1 MRIAITDGLH
11 PDAIAQLLAESG
23 GDVAE
28 LEPTALEESSENPIV
43 ALIVRSRTK
52 VTAEMLA
59 SLPSLRVVGRA
70 GVGVDNIDLAAA
82 TVAGVRVVNAPRAST
97 HSVVELTMAHLL
109 ASARFLAP
117 SDRAM
122 RDGRWI
128 KKQAKGTELA
138 GKRLGL
144 VGYGRIARGVA
155 AVASAFGMEVHA
167 YDPYLPQGVDIAPAV
182 HLHAE
187 LDDLFR
193 NCTHISLHCGLTPET
208 HHMVDARRLALMPN
222 VGADG
227 VACGAHVVKCARG
240 GLIDEEAAATALA
253 EGTLS
258 TLSLDVFE
266 HEPVSGDHP
275 LLSHDRFSGTPHIG
289 ASTHEAQRRV
299 GMDIADAVLET
310 LATGSCSTV
319 VNRDVL

>member
-11 PDAIAQLLAESG
+11 PDAIAKLRAECG
-23 GDVAE
+23 GEVSE
-28 LEPTALEESSENPIV
+28 LEPESLGVDGGRSIT

-52 VTAEMLA
+52 VTADVLA
-59 SLPSLRVVGRA
+59 SLPDLKVVGRA
-70 GVGVDNIDLAAA
+70 GVGVDNIDLDAA
-82 TVAGVRVVNAPRAST
+82 TAAGVRVVNAPRAST

-109 ASARFLAP
+109 GSVRFLGP

-122 RDGRWI
+122 REGRWI
-128 KKQAKGTELA
+128 KKDAKGTELS

-155 AVASAFGMEVHA
+155 AVAVALGMEVHA
-167 YDPYLPQGVDIAPAV
+167 YDPYLPDGVDIAPAV
-182 HLHAE
+182 SLHAD

-193 NCTHISLHCGLTPET
+193 SCTHISLHCGLTSET
-208 HHMVDARRLALMPN
+208 HHMVDARRLNLMPQ

-227 VACGAHVVKCARG
+227 VVCGAHLVNCARG
-240 GLIDEEAAATALA
+240 GLVDESAASEALGN
-253 EGTLS
+253 GTLAS
-258 TLSLDVFE
+258 LALDVFE
-266 HEPVSGDHP
+266 EEPVGDGHP
-275 LLSHDRFSGTPHIG
+275 LVQHMRFSGTPHIG

-299 GMDIADAVLET
+299 GMDIASAVLET
-310 LATGSCSTV
+310 LHTGSCPTV

>member
-1 MRIAITDGLH
+1 MRIVITDGLH
-11 PDAIAQLLAESG
+11 ADAIAKLRANSG
-23 GDVAE
+23 GEVIE
-28 LEPTALEESSENPIV
+28 LEPEALANASGPPIT

-52 VTAEMLA
+52 VTAGMIA
-59 SLPSLRVVGRA
+59 ALPDLRVVGRA
-70 GVGVDNIDLAAA
+70 GVGVDNIDLDAA
-82 TVAGVRVVNAPRAST
+82 TAAGVRVVNAPRAST

-109 ASARFLAP
+109 ASVRFLGP

-155 AVASAFGMEVHA
+155 AVASALGMEVHA
-167 YDPYLPQGVDIAPAV
+167 YDPYLPDGVDIGPATT
-182 HLHAE
+182 LHAE

-193 NCTHISLHCGLTPET
+193 SCTHVSLHCGLTAET
-208 HHMVDARRLALMPN
+208 HHMVNARRLSLMPQ

-227 VACGAHVVKCARG
+227 VACGAHVVNCARG
-240 GLIDEEAAATALA
+240 GLIDETAAASAL
-253 EGTLS
+253 ENGTLAS
-258 TLSLDVFE
+258 LGLDVFE
-266 HEPVSGDHP
+266 EEPVVADHP
-275 LLSHDRFSGTPHIG
+275 LLSHDRFNGTPHIG

-299 GMDIADAVLET
+299 GLDIADAVLET
-310 LATGSCSTV
+310 LTTGSCATV
-319 VNRDVL
+319 VNRTVL

>member
-11 PDAIAQLLAESG
+11 ADAIAKLQAESG
-23 GDVAE
+23 GEVSE
-28 LEPTALEESSENPIV
+28 LEPEALGSGAGLPIT

-52 VTAEMLA
+52 VTASMMA
-59 SLPSLRVVGRA
+59 SLPELRVVGRA
-70 GVGVDNIDLAAA
+70 GVGVDNIDLEAA
-82 TVAGVRVVNAPRAST
+82 TAAGIRVVNAPRAST

-109 ASARFLAP
+109 ASVRHLGP

-155 AVASAFGMEVHA
+155 AVASALGMEVHA
-167 YDPYLPQGVDIAPAV
+167 YDPYLPDGVDIAPATT
-182 HLHAE
+182 LHGA

-193 NCTHISLHCGLTPET
+193 SCTHISLHCGLTPET
-208 HHMVDARRLALMPN
+208 HHMVDARRLGLMPQ

-227 VACGAHVVKCARG
+227 VACGAHVVNCARG
-240 GLIDEEAAATALA
+240 GLIDETAASAALGD
-253 EGTLS
+253 GTLAS
-258 TLSLDVFE
+258 LALDVFE
-266 HEPVSGDHP
+266 QEPVADDHP
-275 LLSHDRFSGTPHIG
+275 LLAHDRFHGTPHIG

-299 GMDIADAVLET
+299 GMDIADAVLEA
-310 LATGSCSTV
+310 LATGSCATV